1 MRSRTSWPGSSPPRY
16 PAHPA
21 ERPRRERA
29 MAKFDSAPPILSSRL
44 LAWRRRPGRGGTPS
58 TIVSPAVITSRF
70 SANGGLSFALSRI
83 QQLEPPV
90 WAEQPKMRPDTGP
103 ELVHGRRVRAELLI
117 GVLRK
122 LPEICRPVFQPFADH
137 AVDFHGEVEGAIEE
151 VEDVLI
157 PHNRVVGREEVAW
170 THGVELADGILV
182 GGGVEVARWLQEVAL
197 TVVDTRLE
205 GGVDDDGRVVLRIP
219 DAEVARRV
227 AGEVQELDPPVGPK
241 PQGLTAAKAHVH
253 RRVTAQLSAKPFFR
267 LLVGAEAVGLG
278 PEVDLRHYP
287 PGALHPGPVG
297 LAA

>member
-103 ELVHGRRVRAELLI
+103 ELVHGRRVRAELRV

-122 LPEICRPVFQPFADH
+122 LPEVCRPVFQPFADH
-137 AVDFHGEVEGAIEE
+137 AVDLHGEVEGSVEE
-151 VEDVLI
+151 VERLLA
-157 PHNRVVGREEVAW
+157 PHNRVVGREEMAR
-170 THGVELADGILV
+170 TLGVKLADGVLV
-182 GGGVEVARWLQEVAL
+182 GGSIEVARRLQEVAF

-205 GGVDDDGRVVLRIP
+205 RCV
-219 DAEVARRV
+219 
-227 AGEVQELDPPVGPK
+227 
-241 PQGLTAAKAHVH
+241 
-253 RRVTAQLSAKPFFR
+253 
-267 LLVGAEAVGLG
+267 
-278 PEVDLRHYP
+278 
-287 PGALHPGPVG
+287 
-297 LAA
+297 